1 MSIDRL
7 DSRLDERGEVP
18 PTPEGELKHSSQGP
32 APTFRSRK
40 QLKYAVLLI
49 LGLLVMVLV
58 GILVQKPSNPTE
70 YIRTSGYAGVFLMAV
85 IGSASP
91 FWPLPGSWAAP
102 LAAGLGLNPLLV
114 GLAAG
119 LGEPIGELSG
129 YTAGYGGQVAIQK
142 WKRYAQL
149 ERWMRRRGGLTIF
162 LVSAIPNFFIK
173 LVTIAA
179 GALRYPTWKF
189 FIFCWAGK
197 TIKSVAAAYIGYSV
211 SDWIQ
216 NLFSG
221 ISC

>member
-1 MSIDRL
+1 MEDPGDLPASPDA
-7 DSRLDERGEVP
+7 E
-18 PTPEGELKHSSQGP
+18 PEQPSEQA
-32 APTFRSRK
+32 APSFRSRK
-40 QLKYAVLLI
+40 QLKYLALLI
-49 LGLLVMVLV
+49 VGVLIMVLV
-58 GILVQKPSNPTE
+58 GVLVQKPSNPTE
-70 YIRTSGYAGVFLMAV
+70 YIRTSGYAGVFLMGV
-85 IGSASP
+85 LGSASP

-142 WKRYAQL
+142 WKRYEQL

-216 NLFSG
+216 DLFSG